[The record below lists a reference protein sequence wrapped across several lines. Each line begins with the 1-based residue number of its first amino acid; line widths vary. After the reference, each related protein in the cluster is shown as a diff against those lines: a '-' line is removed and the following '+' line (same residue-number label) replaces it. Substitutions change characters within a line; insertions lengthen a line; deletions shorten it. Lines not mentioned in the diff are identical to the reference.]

1 MSITVVAEV
10 WRALKT
16 EIDEANLPDAAES
29 LVNVLIE
36 NDYEASEIKAE
47 FRRDVDVMDAVKSYI
62 ASQEDE
68 EEEYYEEEE
77 EDYDYEDDEDNW

>member
-1 MSITVVAEV
+1 MSITVIHEV

-29 LVNVLIE
+29 LVDVLIQ
-36 NDYEASEIKAE
+36 NDYEASDIKAE
-47 FRRDVDVMDAVKSYI
+47 FRRDSDVMDAVKAYV

-68 EEEYYEEEE
+68 EEDYEEEEEEE
-77 EDYDYEDDEDNW
+77 EDYDDNW

>member
-10 WRALKT
+10 WRALKV

-29 LVNVLIE
+29 LVDVLIQ
-36 NDYEASEIKAE
+36 NDYEASDIKAE
-47 FRRDVDVMDAVKSYI
+47 FRRDSDVMDAVKAYI

-68 EEEYYEEEE
+68 EEEYEEEEE
-77 EDYDYEDDEDNW
+77 EDEDYDDNW